1 MTSERSINILRN
13 QEIVFEREFLREVMM
28 HVRDDIPFNT
38 IKSFHW
44 AVRRSIIKPCDLL
57 SLFKWGNLFFDWD
70 LIGGTS

>member
-1 MTSERSINILRN
+1 
-13 QEIVFEREFLREVMM
+13 MM

-57 SLFKWGNLFFDWD
+57 SLLKWGNLFFDWD